1 MGLSRRVTYLLLQLS
16 VVFYA
21 CTWCFSPLAGQ
32 DHKQKQSDKSVT
44 AGFAFDPEK
53 EEGPHPDSDF
63 EWWYHFGFL
72 KQPGATEF
80 EYSFVSS
87 FQRNKAGRYLFYN
100 LANLK
105 TGEHRRVAVLDRSLL
120 GGWPIP
126 PNGHR
131 FLKPPD
137 QAESGSHSPLSLR
150 YDANEFCKEEA
161 AYRAAYRNDGFAL
174 ELKLQPQGPALPVCG
189 TGLTG
194 VEKPEDQ
201 HYYSYPRLAAE
212 ANLRRDGTVQTLE
225 GIFWYDHQWGKT
237 VAGSL
242 MKWCWW
248 GLQLDDGQNL
258 NIIFLQNMR
267 TSETVQTAIT
277 TQATDGQVK
286 VSRVLR
292 CSPTR
297 FWTSPAKRTYAVE
310 WEIRA
315 PELGLTISTRPWRD
329 DHELPVL
336 LYGQIWE
343 GPCSVEVR
351 TEDGHVVKGR
361 GFQEMIGQG
370 NE

>member
-1 MGLSRRVTYLLLQLS
+1 MGLARGVTYLLGQAS
-16 VVFYA
+16 VLFFAWA
-21 CTWCFSPLAGQ
+21 CCLAPLAGQ
-32 DHKQKQSDKSVT
+32 DPKQESSDKSVP
-44 AGFAFDPEK
+44 AGFAFDPAK

-87 FQRNKAGRYLFYN
+87 FQRNKTGRYLFYN

-105 TGEHRRVAVLDRSLL
+105 TGEHQHVAVLDRSLL

-126 PNGHR
+126 PKGHR

-137 QAESGSHSPLSLR
+137 QAKSSSHAPLSLR
-150 YDANEFCKEEA
+150 YDAHEFCKEGA
-161 AYRAAYRNDGFAL
+161 AYRAAYRNDDFVL

-212 ANLRRDGTVQTLE
+212 ALLRKNETEQTFE

-237 VAGSL
+237 TAGML

-248 GLQLDDGQNL
+248 GLQLDDGRNL

-267 TSETVQTAIT
+267 TNETVQTAIT
-277 TQATDGQVK
+277 AQAADGQVR
-286 VSRVLR
+286 VSRVLT
-292 CSPTR
+292 CSPKR
-297 FWTSPAKRTYAVE
+297 DWISPAKRKYAVE

-315 PELGLTISTRPWRD
+315 PELGWTILTRPWQD

-343 GPCSVEVR
+343 GPCYVELR
-351 TEDGHVVKGR
+351 TAEGQVVKGR

-370 NE
+370 ID